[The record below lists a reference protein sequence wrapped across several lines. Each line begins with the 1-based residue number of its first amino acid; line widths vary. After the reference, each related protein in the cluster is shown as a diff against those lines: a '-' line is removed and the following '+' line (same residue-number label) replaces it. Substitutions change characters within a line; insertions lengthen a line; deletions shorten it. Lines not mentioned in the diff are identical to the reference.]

1 MRQNKSVSIQDEHG
15 SQLEGLLISRAKK
28 LSVFKGG
35 LGPYHPYTLY
45 NNGYTTQYT
54 GTSENVIFE
63 ATLFI

>member
-1 MRQNKSVSIQDEHG
+1 MRQNKSVSIQDEHR
-15 SQLEGLLISRAKK
+15 SQLEGLLISRA
-28 LSVFKGG
+28 
-35 LGPYHPYTLY
+35 YHPYTLY